1 MTELGLGEGMG
12 DTQMIDLEVA
22 AAGRISQLRDAASR
36 LRHERSANA
45 VDGRLA
51 WRTRLRLRVGRQ
63 LVVLGTVLLAGYPTR
78 NASLPGSPRRA
89 RT

>member
-1 MTELGLGEGMG
+1 MTELRLGRDMG
-12 DTQMIDLEVA
+12 DAQMIDLEVA
-22 AAGRISQLRDAASR
+22 AAGRITQLRDAASR
-36 LRHERSANA
+36 LRHERSASA
-45 VDGRLA
+45 VDGRLG

-78 NASLPGSPRRA
+78 RGALPATSPRA